1 MARTSP
7 QIDIEEIQ
15 GEAFPSLGA
24 AQRSARVIL
33 AADLAETIKR
43 MIEGGTLEIVGN
55 QIKPKGK

>member
-7 QIDIEEIQ
+7 QIQIVEID

-33 AADLAETIKR
+33 AADLAETVKR
-43 MIEGGTLEIVGN
+43 MIESGELEIIEN
-55 QIKPKGK
+55 QIIPKGK